1 MENQEM
7 MVQGEML
14 ESDGTLST
22 ASYETAIMN
31 PKAMNHLVKIA
42 KTLSNSSILPA
53 QYRGNIANCFVA
65 CEMAARM
72 DVSPLFVMQNL
83 HVIEGRPSW
92 SSAACIALINGCGLF
107 KDVRFNMVGE
117 MGTPSRGCYVT
128 AVRVDTGEKV
138 QGTTVTIQLAIDE
151 GWMERKG
158 SKWKTMPEQM
168 LKYRA
173 AAFFA
178 RIECPNVLMGFMLD
192 DESRDIGSS
201 ENNEKVKVQING

>member
-1 MENQEM
+1 M

-53 QYRGNIANCFVA
+53 QYRGNVANCFVA

-83 HVIEGRPSW
+83 QVIEGRPSW
-92 SSAACIALINGCGLF
+92 SSSACIALINGCGLF

-117 MGTPSRGCYVT
+117 AGTPSRGCYVT

-192 DESRDIGSS
+192 VESRDIGNS
-201 ENNEKVKVQING
+201 ENNEKVKVSING

>member
-1 MENQEM
+1 
-7 MVQGEML
+7 ML

-92 SSAACIALINGCGLF
+92 SSSACIALINGCGLF
-107 KDVRFNMVGE
+107 RDVRFNMVGDA
-117 MGTPSRGCYVT
+117 GTPSRGCYVT

-192 DESRDIGSS
+192 DESRDIGAA
-201 ENNEKVKVQING
+201 ENEKVKVQING

>member
-1 MENQEM
+1 MI
-7 MVQGEML
+7 VQGEML

-53 QYRGNIANCFVA
+53 QYRGNVANCFVA

-92 SSAACIALINGCGLF
+92 SSSACIALINGCGLF
-107 KDVRFNMVGE
+107 RDVRFNMVGE
-117 MGTPSRGCYVT
+117 VGTPSRGCYISAT
-128 AVRVDTGEKV
+128 RVGTGEHV

-158 SKWKTMPEQM
+158 TKWKTMPEQM

-192 DESRDIGSS
+192 DESRDIGAA
-201 ENNEKVKVQING
+201 ENEKVKVQING

>member
-14 ESDGTLST
+14 ESDGTLSA

-92 SSAACIALINGCGLF
+92 SSSACIALINGCGLF

-117 MGTPSRGCYVT
+117 MGAPSRGCYISAT
-128 AVRVDTGEKV
+128 RVGTGEHV

-192 DESRDIGSS
+192 DESRDIGAAES
-201 ENNEKVKVQING
+201 NEKVKVQING

>member
-1 MENQEM
+1 M

-31 PKAMNHLVKIA
+31 PKAMNHLHKIA
-42 KTLSNSSILPA
+42 KTLSSSSILPA
-53 QYRGNIANCFVA
+53 QYRGNVANCFVA

-92 SSAACIALINGCGLF
+92 SSSACIALINGCGLF
-107 KDVRFNMVGE
+107 CHVRFNMVGE
-117 MGTPSRGCYVT
+117 VGTPSRGCYVT
-128 AVRVDTGEKV
+128 AVRADSGEPV

-192 DESRDIGSS
+192 DESRDIGAA
-201 ENNEKVKVQING
+201 ENEKVKVQING

>member
-53 QYRGNIANCFVA
+53 QYRGNVANCFVA

-92 SSAACIALINGCGLF
+92 SSSACIALINGCGLF
-107 KDVRFNMVGE
+107 RDVRFNMVGE
-117 MGTPSRGCYVT
+117 MGTPSRGCYISAT
-128 AVRVDTGEKV
+128 RADTGEKV

-192 DESRDIGSS
+192 DESRDIGAA
-201 ENNEKVKVQING
+201 ENEKVKVQIDG

>member
-1 MENQEM
+1 M

-53 QYRGNIANCFVA
+53 QYRGNVANCFVA

-83 HVIEGRPSW
+83 HVIDGRPSW
-92 SSAACIALINGCGLF
+92 SSSACIALINGCGLF
-107 KDVRFNMVGE
+107 RDVRFNMVGE

-201 ENNEKVKVQING
+201 ENNEKVKVSING

>member
-1 MENQEM
+1 MENNEM

-53 QYRGNIANCFVA
+53 QYRGNVANCFVA

-92 SSAACIALINGCGLF
+92 SSSACIALINGCGLF
-107 KDVRFNMVGE
+107 RDVRFNMVGE
-117 MGTPSRGCYVT
+117 VGTPSRGCYISAT
-128 AVRVDTGEKV
+128 RVGTGEHV

-192 DESRDIGSS
+192 DESRDIGAA
-201 ENNEKVKVQING
+201 ENEKVKVKIDG

>member
-1 MENQEM
+1 M
-7 MVQGEML
+7 MIQGEVL

-53 QYRGNIANCFVA
+53 QYRGNVANCFVA

-83 HVIEGRPSW
+83 HVIDGRPSW
-92 SSAACIALINGCGLF
+92 SSSACIALINGCGLF

-117 MGTPSRGCYVT
+117 VGTPSRGCCVSAT
-128 AVRVDTGEKV
+128 RADTGEHV

-192 DESRDIGSS
+192 DESRDIGAA
-201 ENNEKVKVQING
+201 ENNEKVKVSING

>member
-1 MENQEM
+1 
-7 MVQGEML
+7 
-14 ESDGTLST
+14 
-22 ASYETAIMN
+22 MN

-53 QYRGNIANCFVA
+53 QYRGNVANCFVA

-92 SSAACIALINGCGLF
+92 SSSACIALINGCGLF
-107 KDVRFNMVGE
+107 RDVRFNMVGE
-117 MGTPSRGCYVT
+117 MGTPSRGCYISAT
-128 AVRVDTGEKV
+128 RADTGEHV

-192 DESRDIGSS
+192 DESRDIGMA
-201 ENNEKVKVQING
+201 ENEKVKVSING

>member
-1 MENQEM
+1 M

-42 KTLSNSSILPA
+42 KTLSSSSILPA
-53 QYRGNIANCFVA
+53 QYRGNVANCFVA

-107 KDVRFNMVGE
+107 RDVRFNMVGE
-117 MGTPSRGCYVT
+117 MGTPSRGCYISAT
-128 AVRVDTGEKV
+128 RVGTGEKV

>member
-1 MENQEM
+1 MEGQEM
-7 MVQGEML
+7 IVQGEML

-53 QYRGNIANCFVA
+53 QYRGNVANCFVA

-92 SSAACIALINGCGLF
+92 SSSACIALINGCGLF

-117 MGTPSRGCYVT
+117 AGAPSRGCYVT
-128 AVRVDTGEKV
+128 AVRADTGEKV

-192 DESRDIGSS
+192 DESRDIGAA
-201 ENNEKVKVQING
+201 ENEKVKVQING

>member
-1 MENQEM
+1 MI
-7 MVQGEML
+7 VQGEML

-53 QYRGNIANCFVA
+53 QYRGNVANCFVA

-92 SSAACIALINGCGLF
+92 SSSACIALINGCGLF
-107 KDVRFNMVGE
+107 RDVRFNMVGE
-117 MGTPSRGCYVT
+117 VGTPSRGCYISAT
-128 AVRVDTGEKV
+128 RVGTGEHV

-158 SKWKTMPEQM
+158 TKWKTMPEQM

-192 DESRDIGSS
+192 AESRDIGAA
-201 ENNEKVKVQING
+201 ENEKVKVQING

>member
-1 MENQEM
+1 MEGQEM

-53 QYRGNIANCFVA
+53 QYRGNVANCFVA

-83 HVIEGRPSW
+83 HVIDGRPSW

-107 KDVRFNMVGE
+107 RDVRFNMVGE
-117 MGTPSRGCYVT
+117 AGTPSRGCYVSAT
-128 AVRVDTGEKV
+128 RVGTGEHV

-178 RIECPNVLMGFMLD
+178 RIECPNALMGFMLD
-192 DESRDIGSS
+192 DESRDMGAA
-201 ENNEKVKVQING
+201 ENEKVKVQING

>member
-117 MGTPSRGCYVT
+117 MGTPSRGCYISAT
-128 AVRVDTGEKV
+128 RVGTGEHV
-138 QGTTVTIQLAIDE
+138 QGTTVTLQLAIDE

-192 DESRDIGSS
+192 DESRDIGAAES
-201 ENNEKVKVQING
+201 NEKVKVQING

>member
-1 MENQEM
+1 MEGQEM
-7 MVQGEML
+7 IVQGEML

-53 QYRGNIANCFVA
+53 QYRGNVANCFVA

-107 KDVRFNMVGE
+107 RDVRFNMVGE
-117 MGTPSRGCYVT
+117 MGAPSRGCYISAT
-128 AVRVDTGEKV
+128 RADTGEHV

-192 DESRDIGSS
+192 DESRDIGAA
-201 ENNEKVKVQING
+201 ENEKVKVQING

>member
-1 MENQEM
+1 M

-42 KTLSNSSILPA
+42 KTLSSSSILPA
-53 QYRGNIANCFVA
+53 QYRGNVANCFVA

-83 HVIEGRPSW
+83 HVIDGRPSW

-107 KDVRFNMVGE
+107 RDVRFNMVGE
-117 MGTPSRGCYVT
+117 VGTPSRGCYISAT
-128 AVRVDTGEKV
+128 RVGTGEHV

-158 SKWKTMPEQM
+158 TKWKTMPEQM

-192 DESRDIGSS
+192 DESRDMGAA
-201 ENNEKVKVQING
+201 ENEKVKVKIDG

>member
-1 MENQEM
+1 
-7 MVQGEML
+7 
-14 ESDGTLST
+14 
-22 ASYETAIMN
+22 
-31 PKAMNHLVKIA
+31 
-42 KTLSNSSILPA
+42 
-53 QYRGNIANCFVA
+53 
-65 CEMAARM
+65 
-72 DVSPLFVMQNL
+72 MQNL

-92 SSAACIALINGCGLF
+92 SSSACIALINGCGLF

-117 MGTPSRGCYVT
+117 MGAPSRGCYVT
-128 AVRVDTGEKV
+128 AVRADTGEKV

-192 DESRDIGSS
+192 DESRDAGAA
-201 ENNEKVKVQING
+201 ENEKVKVQING

>member
-1 MENQEM
+1 M

-42 KTLSNSSILPA
+42 KTLSSSSILPA
-53 QYRGNIANCFVA
+53 QYRGNVANCFVA

-92 SSAACIALINGCGLF
+92 SSSACIALINGCGLF
-107 KDVRFNMVGE
+107 RDVRFNMVGE
-117 MGTPSRGCYVT
+117 AGAPSRGCYIS
-128 AVRVDTGEKV
+128 AVRVGTGEHV

-192 DESRDIGSS
+192 DESRDIGAA
-201 ENNEKVKVQING
+201 ENEKVKVQING

>member
-1 MENQEM
+1 MI
-7 MVQGEML
+7 VQGEML

-53 QYRGNIANCFVA
+53 QYRGNVANCFVA

-92 SSAACIALINGCGLF
+92 SSSACIALINGCGLF

-117 MGTPSRGCYVT
+117 MGTPSRGCYISAT
-128 AVRVDTGEKV
+128 RVGTGEHV

-158 SKWKTMPEQM
+158 TKWKTMPEQM

-192 DESRDIGSS
+192 DESRDIGAA
-201 ENNEKVKVQING
+201 ENEKVKVQING